1 MKSSRARGKVLLA
14 IDRLAAEKPL
24 HAGILGR
31 WRLAEDTSISTMAVG
46 FRSGRLT
53 LYFCPAFV
61 ESITLDE
68 LIGVVDHECNHI
80 LLGHVFHES
89 APNENRNAR
98 IAAEECSSNEWVSH
112 SLPGDPILLS
122 SYPNLAPNGDTE
134 ERYEA
139 LKDIVPE
146 AKVIT
151 LDEHSTWAEILA
163 GGQLASAVVAV
174 VIAQAWDK
182 LSPEE
187 RAKTN
192 LPPAIQNLV
201 EKARASAG
209 SSVIGTGTAS
219 VPWQRVLRRYV
230 GRSVNRRP
238 VFGRVPR
245 RFPEMVGILPGR
257 GRQGSRPKIMAVIDT
272 SGSMSPAI
280 LADISAELSVMAKT
294 YEVLVVECDSEVRA
308 VYPHRTISE
317 LHGRGGT
324 DFRPPLESSFLKKHK
339 PDLVIFFSDGH
350 GKAPS
355 DQPRGVPVVW
365 VITPRGHKPTVWGQE
380 IRLS

>member
-1 MKSSRARGKVLLA
+1 VKSSKARGKILLA

-31 WRLAEDTSISTMAVG
+31 WRLVEDSSISTMAVG

-68 LIGVVDHECNHI
+68 LVGVVEHECNHV

-89 APNENRNAR
+89 PPNEHHENAR
-98 IAAEECSSNEWVSH
+98 TAAEEITSNEFVSH
-112 SLPGDPILLS
+112 PLPGNPITLSDYPSLPA
-122 SYPNLAPNGDTE
+122 NEDTE
-134 ERYEA
+134 TRHEA
-139 LKDIVPE
+139 LKSIVPE
-146 AKVIT
+146 DKIIT
-151 LDEHSTWAEILA
+151 IDEHTRWDEILA

-174 VIAQAWDK
+174 VIAQTWDN

-187 RAKTN
+187 RAKIN
-192 LPPAIQNLV
+192 MPPAIQKLV
-201 EKARASAG
+201 QKARQSAG

-219 VPWQRVLRRYV
+219 VPWQKVLRRYV
-230 GRSVNRRP
+230 GRSVSRRP

-245 RFPEMVGILPGR
+245 RFPEMVGVLPGR
-257 GRQGSRPKIMAVIDT
+257 GRQGSKPRIMAVIDT
-272 SGSMSPAI
+272 SGSMTPAI
-280 LADISAELSVMAKT
+280 LADISAELAVMAKS
-294 YEVLVVECDSEVRA
+294 YEVLVVECDTEVRS
-308 VYPHRTISE
+308 VYRYRPIVE

-355 DQPRGVPVVW
+355 EAPRGVPVIW
-365 VITPRGHKPTVWGQE
+365 AITPRGRKPTAWGRE
-380 IRLS
+380 VRL